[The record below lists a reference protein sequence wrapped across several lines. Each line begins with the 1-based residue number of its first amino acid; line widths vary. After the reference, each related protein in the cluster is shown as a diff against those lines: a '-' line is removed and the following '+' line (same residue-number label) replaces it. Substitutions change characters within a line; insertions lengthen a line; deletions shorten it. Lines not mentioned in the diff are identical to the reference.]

1 MKKSLQRKIKKTK
14 VMTISSVDGVSFKV
28 LDKKIQNREF
38 NLDDIS
44 FDVLLETTDG
54 KKLFVIQHDI
64 FQEWIRQDDKNL
76 DKYLTKPKFDDID
89 SIYTELIEIGWSFQ
103 DGIKKYILS
112 EVNENNINIISDYY
126 NKENFTKI

>member
-1 MKKSLQRKIKKTK
+1 
-14 VMTISSVDGVSFKV
+14 MTISSVDGVPFKV

-76 DKYLTKPKFDDID
+76 DEYLTKPKFDDID
-89 SIYTELIEIGWSFQ
+89 SIYTDLIEIGWSFQ
-103 DGIKKYILS
+103 NGIKKYILS
-112 EVNENNINIISDYY
+112 EVNKNNINIISDYY
-126 NKENFTKI
+126 NNKENFTKI